1 MDARALFGL
10 SILGSL
16 VSCTVISALYVWP
29 WLQSVERDR
38 ALTLLTAP
46 HMFLRFI
53 GLSFLVTGVVSPSLP
68 SQFAVPAAYGDFA
81 AGVLAIIATAA
92 LARRARWA
100 TASVWAFNLWGAA
113 DLLNA
118 FYQGAR
124 VQIQPGSLGA
134 GFLLITAIV
143 PLLLT
148 SHFLIFRLLVKRAT
162 LTSRDATLKVAGRAA
177 PGVVDVTSDI

>member
-1 MDARALFGL
+1 MDVRALFGL

-16 VSCTVISALYVWP
+16 VSCSVISALYVWP
-29 WLQSVERDR
+29 WLQSVERNR

-81 AGVLAIIATAA
+81 AGVLAIIATSA

-100 TASVWAFNLWGAA
+100 TAAVWVFNLWGAA

-118 FYQGAR
+118 FYEGAR

-134 GFLLITAIV
+134 GFFLVTAIV

-148 SHFLIFRLLVKRAT
+148 GHFLIFRLLVRRAT
-162 LTSRDATLKVAGRAA
+162 VTGRDATLKVASSASR
-177 PGVVDVTSDI
+177 GVVDAAGGI

>member
-1 MDARALFGL
+1 LPVVGWPFPFVGV
-10 SILGSL
+10 SL
-16 VSCTVISALYVWP
+16 RLRP
-29 WLQSVERDR
+29 PRSV
-38 ALTLLTAP
+38 
-46 HMFLRFI
+46 
-53 GLSFLVTGVVSPSLP
+53 G
-68 SQFAVPAAYGDFA
+68 PAAYGDFA

-92 LARRARWA
+92 LAGRARWA

-162 LTSRDATLKVAGRAA
+162 LTSRDTTLKVAGRAA
-177 PGVVDVTSDI
+177 PGLVGTTSDI